1 MQQSLL
7 LNSLPQ
13 DVKAGLQ
20 SAGLVLSSSV
30 SVAVLAEGL
39 SNQNYLIRDRNSSW
53 VLRVNS
59 SASSHICDR
68 DDEIN
73 NWKIAAE
80 QGLAPDLYFVSD
92 DKKYY
97 LCEYIEQEEE
107 HRWGKLIAAKSA
119 HPLINESMQWPGAES
134 ALLLLLTQLT
144 RLECPQ
150 NSLSVSRQWSIYQA
164 SMYDIWS
171 QFCNDKS
178 QDQAC
183 PKHIAWREKHLQLL
197 SLRNDIRLWLD
208 ELDACAL
215 GEQYSHRDLNPH
227 NLLFNNGR
235 LQCIDFE
242 YACSSHPLFDLA
254 GVLSSHD
261 LSTAQ
266 RHFLI
271 DSYLDNHPKLT
282 LDAKAAL
289 PAAIN
294 IYWVFAACWSL
305 LMAADVEI
313 DIEVEEV
320 FGLPRDS
327 SSQPGSQYLDCFSQF
342 YSLILS

>member
-1 MQQSLL
+1 MKQSQLL
-7 LNSLPQ
+7 MSLPQ
-13 DVKAGLQ
+13 DVKTGLQ

-30 SVAVLAEGL
+30 SVSVLAEGL
-39 SNQNYLIRDRNSSW
+39 SNQNYLIRDKHVRW

-59 SASSHICDR
+59 SASSQICDR
-68 DDEIN
+68 DAEVK

-97 LCEYIEQEEE
+97 LSEFIEQEEG
-107 HRWGKLIAAKSA
+107 HSWGKLITAKSA
-119 HPLINESMQWPGAES
+119 HPLIDESISWPGAES
-134 ALLLLLTQLT
+134 ALLRLLTELAG
-144 RLECPQ
+144 LECPE

-171 QFCNDKS
+171 KICND
-178 QDQAC
+178 QAQGDEC
-183 PKHIAWREKHLQLL
+183 RQHREWREKHLQLL
-197 SLRNDIRLWLD
+197 SLRDDISQWLD

-227 NLLFNNGR
+227 NLLFKNGR

-254 GVLSSHD
+254 GVLSSHT

-271 DSYLDNHPKLT
+271 DAYLDNHPNLT

-294 IYWVFAACWSL
+294 IYWVFSACWSL
-305 LMAADVEI
+305 LMAADAETEI
-313 DIEVEEV
+313 EGAEVLD
-320 FGLPRDS
+320 LPRDS
-327 SSQPGSQYLDCFSQF
+327 SSEHGLKYLDCFSQF
-342 YSLILS
+342 YSLILP